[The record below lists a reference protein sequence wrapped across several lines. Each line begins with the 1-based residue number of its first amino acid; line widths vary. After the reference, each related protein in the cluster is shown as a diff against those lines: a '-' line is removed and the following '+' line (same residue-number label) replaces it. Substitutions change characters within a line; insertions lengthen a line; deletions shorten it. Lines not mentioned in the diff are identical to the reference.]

1 MTRFMSENLSL
12 EFDVRETLFA
22 ELVIPVPIDK
32 LFTYRVPSALNT
44 QIKVGQR
51 AIVQFGA
58 KKIQTGIISRIHN
71 QPPSG
76 YEAKYILEL
85 LDENEIVYQQ
95 QFKLYQWMAS
105 YYLCTL

>member
-1 MTRFMSENLSL
+1 MTGLPI
-12 EFDVRETLFA
+12 EFDPSDSPDSNRDETLFA

-32 LFTYRVPSALNT
+32 LFTYRVPASMNK

-58 KKIQTGIISRIHN
+58 KKIQTGIILRLHN
-71 QPPSG
+71 LPPVE

-85 LDENEIVYQQ
+85 LDENEVIYDQ

-105 YYLCTL
+105 Y